1 MFSSDYVRN
10 MTGNCT
16 FFQVGFTQ
24 NIKEDCTLFQVEL
37 GTVLLKIGHIFQ
49 FRSVKVSQIY
59 SSSCVQI

>member
-1 MFSSDYVRN
+1 MFSSDYVWN

-37 GTVLLKIGHIFQ
+37 GTVSMKIGHIFK
-49 FRSVKVSQIY
+49 FRWVKVSQMY
-59 SSSCVQI
+59 SSICV